1 MVVEG
6 KEGEYKNIR
15 IQEERNEENIQ
26 LQMYTKTKKHYVFVF
41 TLVNDT
47 DKLDTK
53 CTYFAIQKRTDEVE
67 LMGEDNH
74 QSLITA
80 E

>member
-1 MVVEG
+1 
-6 KEGEYKNIR
+6 
-15 IQEERNEENIQ
+15 
-26 LQMYTKTKKHYVFVF
+26 MYTKTKKHYVFVF